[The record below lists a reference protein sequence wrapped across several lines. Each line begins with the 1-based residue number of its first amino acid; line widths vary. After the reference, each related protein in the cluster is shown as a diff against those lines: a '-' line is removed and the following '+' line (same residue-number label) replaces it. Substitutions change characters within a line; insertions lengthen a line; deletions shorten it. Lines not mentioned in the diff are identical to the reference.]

1 MGWFDWL
8 KRDELR
14 RIDGLREQ
22 LREQRSLRRD
32 SEAAHELTKE
42 LFHTVLAH
50 INVQMQAG
58 EPWAKIYNEVIEKLG
73 ENSQIAVRQTT
84 LELMHQWQ
92 MEGHN
97 LNMIQDPVF
106 EFPEPQRAT
115 FPSGTEVTG
124 LSGAAADNLWWQ
136 EHSGR

>member
-1 MGWFDWL
+1 
-8 KRDELR
+8 
-14 RIDGLREQ
+14 
-22 LREQRSLRRD
+22 
-32 SEAAHELTKE
+32 
-42 LFHTVLAH
+42 
-50 INVQMQAG
+50 MQG
-58 EPWAKIYNEVIEKLG
+58 GRPWAEVYNEVLAKLG
-73 ENSQIAVRQTT
+73 DKTQAGVRLAT

-92 MEGHN
+92 IQGKN
-97 LNMIQDPVF
+97 INMIQDPVF